1 MTGGV
6 FISYRRE
13 DSGGFAGR
21 IYDRLASRL
30 GRENVFFDVDTIPPG
45 RDFVDVLSERVG
57 KCDALLAVIGK
68 HWVSSADP
76 ENHRRLDDPHDFVRI
91 EIEAALSRNVP
102 VIPVLVDGAAM
113 PHSNDL
119 PDSLTKLIRRQAVE
133 VSHARFD
140 SDAER
145 LTQALAQLEEETRQ
159 REGNPPR
166 PQAAGS
172 EAATISPAAA
182 TPRAANRAPGP
193 SEPALPERYGGRRSL
208 VYVAVLGL
216 IGAGAAGLLFA
227 RPGLGLRKSETVV
240 DTRPTGS
247 LMTPAVSALQDAS
260 ARTSLFAAQGDQLDP
275 RQTGLIKTAAASICD
290 TVKDITGKNADVL
303 ISGTVMTELGGLLGK
318 MADAGST
325 VTGSMSH
332 EAFEGLT
339 RDATTIALAGD
350 QECRTQL
357 FPKMVE
363 RLTATSS
370 AVKINSGNCSIA
382 VNGNAS
388 GNSISCGPPSGAKQ

>member
-6 FISYRRE
+6 FISYRRD

-68 HWVSSADP
+68 HWVSSADS
-76 ENHRRLDDPHDFVRI
+76 ENHRRLDDPQDFVRI

-113 PHSNDL
+113 PHANDL

-133 VSHARFD
+133 VSHARFE

-145 LTQALAQLEEETRQ
+145 LTQTLSQLEDEIRQ
-159 REGNPPR
+159 REANLPPS
-166 PQAAGS
+166 QGAGS
-172 EAATISPAAA
+172 EAAPMSPAAA
-182 TPRAANRAPGP
+182 TARAANRAPGP
-193 SEPALPERYGGRRSL
+193 SEPALPERFGGRRSL

-227 RPGLGLRKSETVV
+227 PPGLRKSENVL
-240 DTRPTGS
+240 DTRPIGS
-247 LMTPAVSALQDAS
+247 LATPAVSAPQDAS
-260 ARTSLFAAQGDQLDP
+260 ARTSLSAAQGDQLDP

-303 ISGTVMTELGGLLGK
+303 ISGTVMSELGGLLGK

-332 EAFEGLT
+332 DAFEGLT
-339 RDATTIALAGD
+339 RDATRIVLAGD

-363 RLTATSS
+363 RLSATSS
-370 AVKINSGNCSIA
+370 AVNINSGNCSIA
-382 VNGNAS
+382 VNGSAA
-388 GNSISCGPPSGAKQ
+388 GNSVSCGAPSGVKP

>member
-21 IYDRLASRL
+21 IYDRLTNRL

-68 HWVSSADP
+68 HWLSSIDS
-76 ENHRRLDDPHDFVRI
+76 ENHRRLDDPQDFVRI

-113 PHSNDL
+113 PHPNDL
-119 PDSLTKLIRRQAVE
+119 PGSLTKLIRRQAVE

-145 LTQALAQLEEETRQ
+145 LTEALAQLEEEMRQ
-159 REGNPPR
+159 HEANPPP

-172 EAATISPAAA
+172 EAAPMSSAAA
-182 TPRAANRAPGP
+182 TGRAANRAPGP
-193 SEPALPERYGGRRSL
+193 SEPALPARPGRGRL
-208 VYVAVLGL
+208 LAYLAVLGL
-216 IGAGAAGLLFA
+216 IVVGAARLFFA
-227 RPGLGLRKSETVV
+227 LPGSRNSENVV
-240 DTRPTGS
+240 DTTPTGS
-247 LMTPAVSALQDAS
+247 LTTHAVKAPEDAS
-260 ARTSLFAAQGDQLDP
+260 ARASPSAAQDDQLDP

-290 TVKDITGKNADVL
+290 TVKGITGEKADVL
-303 ISGTVMTELGGLLGK
+303 VKGTVMSELGGLLGK

-325 VTGSMSH
+325 VTRSMSH
-332 EAFEGLT
+332 DEFEGLAQ
-339 RDATTIALAGD
+339 DATTIALAGD
-350 QECRTQL
+350 RECRTQL
-357 FPKMVE
+357 LRKMVE
-363 RLTATSS
+363 KLSATSS
-370 AVKINSGNCSIA
+370 VVNINSGNCSIA
-382 VNGNAS
+382 VNGTAA
-388 GNSISCGPPSGAKQ
+388 GNSVTCGAPSGAKQ